1 MNTVVRTTCPYCG
14 VGCGVL
20 AVPAGAGLQG
30 APGIAQTGGPSVAGD
45 PLHPANA
52 GRLCSKGSALAE
64 TLGLEGRLLQPRL
77 HGRETDWNTALGTV
91 ANGFRRIIDQHGPDA
106 VAFYVSGQLLTEDYY
121 VANKLMKGY
130 IGSANIDTNSRLCMS
145 SAVAAHIRAFGE
157 DIVPVSYE
165 DLEVADLIV
174 LVGSNTAWCH
184 PVLYQ
189 RIVSAK
195 SKRPHLKVVVVDP
208 RCTPT
213 AASADLH
220 VPLKAGSDVALFNG
234 LLSYLHQNGLGDP
247 EFIRTHTQGAGRALT
262 VADNTA
268 GSTAA
273 VAKLC
278 GVSPDTLEE
287 FYELFA
293 GSPRVITL
301 FSQGVNQSSAGT
313 DKANS
318 IINCHLLTGR
328 IGRPGAGPFSITG
341 QPNAMGGREVG
352 GLATTLAAHM
362 ELGRAEHREIV
373 QSFWR
378 SPVIAAAPGLKAVD
392 LFESI
397 HARRVKAI
405 WIAGTNP
412 VVSLPNANRARAA
425 LSRCELVVV
434 SDCVADTDTTALAH
448 VLLPATAWG
457 EKDGT
462 VTNSERCISRQRPF
476 MPSPGEA
483 KPDWWI
489 FCQVAMRMGFSDGF
503 RFQSSHEIFVEHA
516 QLSAAGNHGTR
527 AFDIGALG
535 ALTRPEYDALT
546 PVRWP
551 LSGSAPGAATSSN
564 AALTSAPAGIT
575 LREPSREIFSDGRFF
590 HADGRAR
597 FVATVPRAPKHSTD
611 REYPLVLNTG
621 RIRDQWHTMTRTG
634 RSARLM
640 QHAPEP
646 FVDLHAQD
654 ALLAGVRP
662 GELVQV
668 STRWGSMVARLR
680 CSGEIGRGMVFAP
693 MHWNSQYAGDARVG
707 SLMSPA
713 VDPVSGEPEFKH
725 TPARVSP
732 FVVAWQGF
740 ALSRKP
746 VLIRDAT
753 AWSLTPSTSC
763 LRYEL
768 AGRRVFGDWSPWARR
783 LLDARD
789 SAPDWIEYSDRSI
802 GVYRAAHLVGGR
814 LEACVFLS
822 PRPDLPSRAWLTS
835 LFNKPILVR
844 EDRLGLL
851 AGQPAR
857 SNADAGDVVCSC
869 FSVGR
874 KTICSAVRDLKLT
887 TTAQIGQHLRAGT
900 NCGSCLCEISSIIAA
915 ESDRSEP
922 HPSEPARA
930 DRLNAEVTALE

>member
-1 MNTVVRTTCPYCG
+1 
-14 VGCGVL
+14 
-20 AVPAGAGLQG
+20 
-30 APGIAQTGGPSVAGD
+30 
-45 PLHPANA
+45 
-52 GRLCSKGSALAE
+52 
-64 TLGLEGRLLQPRL
+64 LEGRLLRPRL
-77 HGRETDWNTALGTV
+77 HGQDTDWDTALDTV
-91 ANGFRRIIDQHGPDA
+91 AKGFRRIIDQHGSDA

-130 IGSANIDTNSRLCMS
+130 IGSANIDTNSRLCMA
-145 SAVAAHIRAFGE
+145 SAVAAHMRAFGE

-165 DLEVADLIV
+165 DLDVADLIV

-184 PVLYQ
+184 PVLHQ
-189 RIVSAK
+189 RIVAAK
-195 SKRPHLKVVVVDP
+195 SKRSHLKVVVIDP
-208 RCTPT
+208 RRTPT

-220 VPLKAGSDVALFNG
+220 VPLKPGSDVALFNG
-234 LLSYLHQNGLGDP
+234 LLLYLHQNGFGDP
-247 EFIRTHTQGAGRALT
+247 EFVRTHTQGAGRALT

-268 GSTAA
+268 GSVTA
-273 VAKLC
+273 VSKLC
-278 GVSPDTLEE
+278 GISPGTLED
-287 FYELFA
+287 FYEVFA
-293 GSPRVITL
+293 TSPRVVTL

-352 GLATTLAAHM
+352 GLSTTLAAHM

-373 QSFWR
+373 QGFWR
-378 SPVIAAAPGLKAVD
+378 SPSIAAAPGLKAVD

-397 HARRVKAI
+397 HAGRVKAV

-412 VVSLPNANRARAA
+412 IVSLPNANRARAA

-434 SDCVADTDTTALAH
+434 SDCVVDTDTTALAH
-448 VLLPATAWG
+448 VLLPAAAWG
-457 EKDGT
+457 EKHGT
-462 VTNSERCISRQRPF
+462 VTNSERCISRQRAF
-476 MPSPGEA
+476 LTSPGDA

-489 FCQVAMRMGFSDGF
+489 FCQVAIRMGYSDAF
-503 RFQSSHEIFVEHA
+503 RFQSPHEIFVEHA

-535 ALTRPEYDALT
+535 ALTRTEYDALT

-551 LSGSAPGAATSSN
+551 LPAGSSASEHPGA
-564 AALTSAPAGIT
+564 
-575 LREPSREIFSDGRFF
+575 IFSDGRFF
-590 HADGRAR
+590 HADGLAR
-597 FVATVPRAPKHSTD
+597 FVATVPRAPQHRTD
-611 REYPLVLNTG
+611 GEYPLVLNTG
-621 RIRDQWHTMTRTG
+621 RIRDQWHTMTRSG

-640 QHAPEP
+640 QQAPEP

-662 GELVQV
+662 GELVRV

-680 CSGEIGRGMVFAP
+680 CSGEIGRGTIFAP
-693 MHWNSQYAGDARVG
+693 MHWNSQYASDARVG
-707 SLMSPA
+707 PLVNPVM
-713 VDPVSGEPEFKH
+713 DPISGEPEFKH

-740 ALSRKP
+740 VLSRRP
-746 VLIRDAT
+746 LLIRDAT
-753 AWSLTPSTSC
+753 AWSLTPSTQC

-783 LLDARD
+783 LLDTRE

-802 GVYRAAHLVGGR
+802 GVYRAAYLVGGR
-814 LEACVFLS
+814 LEGCVFLS
-822 PRPDLPSRAWLTS
+822 PRPDLPSRTWLTS
-835 LFNKPILVR
+835 LFDEPILGR

-851 AGQPAR
+851 AGQPA
-857 SNADAGDVVCSC
+857 SPSADTGEVVCSC
-869 FSVGR
+869 FGVGR
-874 KTICSAVRDLKLT
+874 NTICVAMRDLRLT
-887 TTAQIGQHLRAGT
+887 TTAQIGEHLRAGT
-900 NCGSCLCEISSIIAA
+900 NCGSCLSEIRGILAA
-915 ESDRSEP
+915 EENRPEPCPSNLRS
-922 HPSEPARA
+922 RA
-930 DRLNAEVTALE
+930 AFLN